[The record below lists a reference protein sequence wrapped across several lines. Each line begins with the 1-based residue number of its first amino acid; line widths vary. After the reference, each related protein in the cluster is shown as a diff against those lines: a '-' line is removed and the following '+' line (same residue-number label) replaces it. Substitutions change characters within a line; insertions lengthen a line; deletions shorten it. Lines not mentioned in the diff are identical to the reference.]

1 MRGPPT
7 TGTRRIEV
15 DIYLTYRGQIPSKA
29 SSLDAVWNMR
39 KSFHRQLETLWGKE
53 PFAVLKRWEDSN
65 FAAQAPNFL
74 RSIGDQVF
82 VPFYGEAVGVGVRLE
97 IKLLTGLPQQAV
109 ISSGDL
115 DNRVKRI
122 IDALRAPTQK
132 GEIVANLEPNSRWY
146 CVMDDDSSVKEVT
159 ASLAPYLDSNDPS
172 ESFVFVRVRTSPTA
186 VTFANV
192 AMLF

>member
-1 MRGPPT
+1 M
-7 TGTRRIEV
+7 
-15 DIYLTYRGQIPSKA
+15 DIYLTYRGQIPSKK
-29 SSLDAVWNMR
+29 SSLDAIWAMR
-39 KSFHRQLETLWGKE
+39 RSFHGQLVKLWGKE
-53 PFAVLKRWEDSN
+53 PFAILKKWEDSN
-65 FAAQAPNFL
+65 FAAEAPNFL
-74 RSIGDQVF
+74 RKVGDQLF
-82 VPFYGEAVGVGVRLE
+82 VPFYSEAIGVGVKLE
-97 IKLLTGLPQQAV
+97 INLLTGFPQQQAV

-132 GEIVANLEPNSRWY
+132 GELIASLEPDTRWY

-172 ESFVFVRVRTSPTA
+172 VSFVFVRIRTSPSA
-186 VTFANV
+186 VTFANL